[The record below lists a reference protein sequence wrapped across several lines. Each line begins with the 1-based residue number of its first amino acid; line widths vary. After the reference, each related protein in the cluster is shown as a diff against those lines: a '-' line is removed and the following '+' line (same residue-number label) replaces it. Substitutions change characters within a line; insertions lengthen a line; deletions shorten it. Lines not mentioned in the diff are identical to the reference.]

1 MTTRFPMFIT
11 TFINILTTSV
21 THHGWMHRLLHKV
34 QQCSFYG
41 QWQYFVLRLCYVIL
55 LCHSTLENTIILF
68 KKKRKKK
75 DPFFVWF
82 LFWYLNYFRQR
93 VSMYA
98 KTHAHKPIILACHVK
113 RKVHSD
119 IVSLRNFPF
128 QYILQVAKIEI
139 KQVKF
144 RLVLRT

>member
-1 MTTRFPMFIT
+1 MTIFF
-11 TFINILTTSV
+11 
-21 THHGWMHRLLHKV
+21 
-34 QQCSFYG
+34 
-41 QWQYFVLRLCYVIL
+41 LRLCYVIL

-68 KKKRKKK
+68 KKRRKKK

-119 IVSLRNFPF
+119 IVSMRNFPF
-128 QYILQVAKIEI
+128 QYILQIAKIEI

-144 RLVLRT
+144 RLVLRTYWFVRKPFELIFVGKANKHETFAKKEQPLRFSILRWFIL